1 MPHDFLPAA
10 DADLEEWV
18 LVFDQRINAEW
29 VSYGLTAGDAAA
41 FHVLVLDFSAKLAV
55 ANAPASRTR
64 VSVAAKNLSRA
75 LLKKNARQLAR
86 IINAHPGVSDQQRV
100 DLGLALRKAAV
111 TAIAAP
117 STRPM
122 LMVDHLGRVRLVDE
136 ALPQRRGKPPG
147 VLGAII
153 FAKLDGPAPVES
165 SDAPFAGLATRPIH
179 QVPLPDHSS
188 GRRLWV
194 MARWVN
200 ARGEEGPLS
209 KVVCAMMAA

>member
-18 LVFDQRINAEW
+18 FVFDQRINAAPFA
-29 VSYGLTAGDAAA
+29 YGLTAGDAEA
-41 FHVLVLDFSAKLAV
+41 FHVLVVDFSAKLAV

-75 LLKKNARQLAR
+75 SLKKSARQLAR

-100 DLGLALRKAAV
+100 DLGLAPRGVAVAA
-111 TAIAAP
+111 IPAP
-117 STRPM
+117 STRPIVV
-122 LMVDHLGRVRLVDE
+122 VDHLGRVRLVDE
-136 ALPQRRGKPPG
+136 TLPQRRGKPPG
-147 VLGAII
+147 VLGAIV

-179 QVPLPDHSS
+179 QVPLPDNSS

-209 KVVCAMMAA
+209 KPVCAMMAA